1 MHHCTYLE
9 FKYCRHRI
17 GHKVI
22 VPKNGCIDYEYILAN
37 TSQRIFLVK
46 ISACEDFASIKKV
59 QETTGSDD

>member
-22 VPKNGCIDYEYILAN
+22 VPKNGILAN
-37 TSQRIFLVK
+37 TSQKIILVK
-46 ISACEDFASIKKV
+46 TSTCEDFASIKKV
-59 QETTGSDD
+59 QETTGSDDWIWK